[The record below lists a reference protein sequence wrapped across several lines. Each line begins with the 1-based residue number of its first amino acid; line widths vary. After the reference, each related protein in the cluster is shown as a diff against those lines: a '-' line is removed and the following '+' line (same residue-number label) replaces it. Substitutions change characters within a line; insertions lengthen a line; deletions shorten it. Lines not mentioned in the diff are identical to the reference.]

1 MEVKRHTNRNI
12 KHSGQYTFETMQVF
26 PVMGVYN
33 TPPIPPFSIHF
44 PPPSLRPSGSDS
56 FSRLAWTYLLE
67 YTNIEYT
74 NTIWKCSK
82 NMFWKSLFL
91 HLKNITDT

>member
-33 TPPIPPFSIHF
+33 TPPPSLFIFRLPLYARQAQIHF
-44 PPPSLRPSGSDS
+44 LD
-56 FSRLAWTYLLE
+56 
-67 YTNIEYT
+67 
-74 NTIWKCSK
+74 
-82 NMFWKSLFL
+82 
-91 HLKNITDT
+91 

>member
-33 TPPIPPFSIHF
+33 I
-44 PPPSLRPSGSDS
+44 PPPSPPSLSI
-56 FSRLAWTYLLE
+56 FRLPLYARQAQ
-67 YTNIEYT
+67 IH
-74 NTIWKCSK
+74 
-82 NMFWKSLFL
+82 FL
-91 HLKNITDT
+91 D

>member
-33 TPPIPPFSIHF
+33 IPPPFSIHF

-56 FSRLAWTYLLE
+56 FSRLA
-67 YTNIEYT
+67 
-74 NTIWKCSK
+74 
-82 NMFWKSLFL
+82 
-91 HLKNITDT
+91 